1 VCDLSGKTA
10 LVTGGGRGLGK
21 AIVLELAAAGAD
33 VAFCYRQDAEAAQ
46 SVAAAVESSSGRK
59 PFVVQADI
67 TSKEDRARLITETT
81 RRMGSLDILVNNA
94 GTRKDGLAVQMGD
107 AWDRVMDLDV
117 TATFRLTQLA
127 LKVMLKQSHGRII
140 NIGSVASRI
149 GLSGQANY
157 SAAKA
162 ALEGL
167 TRSLAQEYGRRGI
180 TVNTVNPGFLE
191 TDLTEDASAYAR
203 EYVEEHS
210 ALHRYPTPQAVAS
223 VVAFVASD
231 KSWAVTG
238 QTINVD
244 CGLVKL

>member
-1 VCDLSGKTA
+1 MCDLSGKTA